1 MIRMSSGPEPVE
13 LDLYQQIEGLND
25 EQRQAVTTTEGPV
38 LILAGPGSGKT
49 RVVTFRIAYLI
60 EHEGVRPW
68 NILAVT
74 FTNKAAREMKERL
87 EPLVGPQAKEI
98 HVGTFHSICARVL
111 RSEMETMD
119 FGRTRNFTILDDDE
133 QQTMIKAA
141 IKDLNLNERQFQ
153 PRAIHGA
160 ISRAKNELLTP
171 RQFAESA
178 NKYFDE
184 IAARVYQRYEDQLR
198 TQNAVDFDDLILL
211 THQLWRRNPEAL
223 LRAQNRYHYIHVDEF
238 QDCNRA
244 QYELVRLLA
253 LGLPPLDGKN
263 EVAFTGKRN
272 LCVVA
277 DEDQCLV
284 AGTQITM
291 ANGMQKPIEAIQP
304 GDQILSA
311 YGSGD
316 FRAAHVQS
324 VMRRDYKGGGIRI
337 TMQSGR
343 SLVSTP
349 EHMHFAGYRLGITPQ
364 TYFTYLMY
372 KRGVGYRLGTSQVY
386 TNGQV
391 EPVVGF
397 ALRARHER
405 ADAAWIISTHQN
417 ENEARM
423 DEYILSLRYQIPTLP
438 FGPRKG
444 ASQNGLVHDPSYIQR
459 VFAAFDTEK
468 SGARLLEDVGLAVEY
483 PHFRP
488 RSRNSRHMHIV
499 LTLCADRRG
508 ATPLHRISID
518 GNDPQAQDALLSHG
532 FRVRRGKPGT
542 AGWRVEAMNSQLE
555 RVLEQAQQMC
565 RVIDADIVFLARLG
579 KNDDEIIK
587 GNALPF
593 LPAASVRVGMVMF
606 DAQGEYDIVTQVE
619 REAITVPVYD
629 LNIEKT
635 HNFIANGIV
644 THNSIYAW
652 RGASSKNIIQL
663 EHDFP
668 DRQLIILGRN
678 YRSTQNILDAAMHV
692 VRRNPNRID
701 KELWTDKG
709 AGEMIEVREVY
720 NEEEEG
726 KFVADTVRLLQARG
740 EAKLAECAILYRT
753 NAQSRAIEEQL
764 LRAGVP
770 YIVIGSRKFYERKEI
785 RDVIAY
791 LRLIANPRDA
801 ISLQRIINVPPRK
814 IGEVTVR
821 QLLGWAEGRGQTP
834 EDAIASIDQHPTL
847 GTAAKEAL
855 KRFAAL
861 IADLRTVVQTIPL
874 DQAIDRLLE
883 RTGYA
888 SEIRDGSEEGE
899 ERWRNVLELRRVA
912 GDYAEIDPDAA
923 LALFLENVALI
934 GGADTAATNSE
945 DGTLVNEPRDA
956 VTLITLHAAKGLE
969 FPVVFM
975 VGMEEGVLPHSRS
988 MEHQEQLEEERRLA
1002 YVGITRAMRRLYL
1015 VRAFRRTFYGGNS
1028 NLQEPSRFLGDIPAK
1043 LTRQEDRPSGKAS
1056 VTAKRPHD
1064 APRSTTRPQSG
1075 RGSDPAPYVPRGQ
1088 RPSAPELPMR
1098 TSRPFSPPPDI
1109 EDDEP
1114 PAPAPEP
1121 RTPKPGDT
1129 VRHRIYGKGMVLK
1142 VIAERDTTTVEV
1154 LFERESIGKK
1164 TLDLSFAKLD
1174 IIG

>member
-1 MIRMSSGPEPVE
+1 MSSAPEPME

-119 FGRTRNFTILDDDE
+119 FGRTRSFTILDDDE
-133 QQTMIKAA
+133 QQTMIKSA

-160 ISRAKNELLTP
+160 VSRAKNELLTP

-223 LRAQNRYHYIHVDEF
+223 LRAQNRYHYLHVDEF

-253 LGLPPLDGKN
+253 LGLPPIDGKN

-272 LCVVA
+272 LCVVG

-284 AGTQITM
+284 TGTMITL
-291 ANGMQKPIEAIQP
+291 ADGSHLPIEQIKF
-304 GDQILSA
+304 GDSVRSA

-316 FRAAHVQS
+316 FRPAKVQA
-324 VMRRDYKGGGIRI
+324 VTKREMMGNGIKI
-337 TMQSGR
+337 TLHSER
-343 SLVSTP
+343 TLTSTP
-349 EHMHFAGYRLGITPQ
+349 EHMHFAGFRLGITPQ
-364 TYFTYLMY
+364 YSFTYLMY
-372 KRGVGYRLGTSQVY
+372 KRGVGFRLGTSQVY
-386 TNGQV
+386 TKGQR
-391 EPVVGF
+391 ESVVGV
-397 ALRARHER
+397 ALRARQEH
-405 ADAAWIISTHQN
+405 ADAVWIVSTHQN

-423 DEYILSLRYQIPTLP
+423 DEYILSLRYQIPTYP
-438 FGPRKG
+438 FVPRKG
-444 ASQNGLVHDPSYIQR
+444 TSVNGIVHDEQYIR
-459 VFAAFDTEK
+459 RIFAAFDTEEHGK
-468 SGARLLEDVGLAVEY
+468 RLLADLGLSEEF

-488 RSRNSRHMHIV
+488 QSNNSRRMHVIV
-499 LTLCADRRG
+499 TLCGDRRG
-508 ATPLHRISID
+508 ATPMHRISLV
-518 GNDPQAQDALLSHG
+518 GNDPHTADVLNLMGFSVRLAKTDSTSWRIETVHSSIAEIMGQAEHICKAI
-532 FRVRRGKPGT
+532 
-542 AGWRVEAMNSQLE
+542 E
-555 RVLEQAQQMC
+555 
-565 RVIDADIVFLARLG
+565 ADIVFTARLG
-579 KNDDEIIK
+579 KNNSEIIK
-587 GNALPF
+587 SNSLPF
-593 LPAASVRVGMVMF
+593 LPAASVQPGMVMF
-606 DAQGEYDIVTQVE
+606 DAEGEYDIVERVE
-619 REAITVPVYD
+619 HVQLATTVYD

-635 HNFIANGIV
+635 HNYIANGIV

-678 YRSTQNILDAAMHV
+678 YRSTQTILDAAMHV
-692 VRRNPNRID
+692 VRKNPNRID
-701 KELWTDKG
+701 KELWTDIG

-740 EAKLAECAILYRT
+740 EAKLADCAILYRT

-791 LRLIANPRDA
+791 LRLIANPRDT
-801 ISLQRIINVPPRK
+801 ISLQRIINVPSRK

-821 QLLGWAEGRGQTP
+821 QLLGWAEQRGQVP

-847 GTAAKEAL
+847 GTPAKESL

-874 DQAIDRLLE
+874 DQAIDKLLE

-912 GDYAEIDPDAA
+912 GDYSEIDPDAA

-934 GGADTAATNSE
+934 GGADTAATNSD
-945 DGTLVNEPRDA
+945 DGTLVSEPRDA

-1043 LTRQEDRPSGKAS
+1043 LTRQEDRPSGGKAS
-1056 VTAKRPHD
+1056 LTATRP
-1064 APRSTTRPQSG
+1064 TTRPQPS

-1088 RPSAPELPMR
+1088 RPSAPELPIR
-1098 TSRPFSPPPDI
+1098 TSRPFSPPPDS
-1109 EDDEP
+1109 EDDAP

-1154 LFERESIGKK
+1154 LFERDNIGKK

-1174 IIG
+1174 IIS